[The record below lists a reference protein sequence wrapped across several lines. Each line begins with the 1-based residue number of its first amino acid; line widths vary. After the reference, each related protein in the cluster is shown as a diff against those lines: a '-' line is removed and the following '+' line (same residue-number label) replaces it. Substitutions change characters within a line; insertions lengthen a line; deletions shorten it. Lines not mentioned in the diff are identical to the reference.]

1 MVDPTPQE
9 RRLLNAIRDNPFL
22 SQQSLATHLRI
33 SRSTV
38 ASHIRSLQA
47 KGYIEGRAYI
57 LNTPEDAV
65 LCIGGINTDVTFRLS
80 APFIPGTSNIG
91 VATETPGGVARN
103 VAEAIATTGT
113 RAILAGPIGSDNRG
127 HAVVKTTSRAGVDCS
142 AVATQN
148 GAFTGTYTAV
158 IDPTGGL
165 VAGLSDM
172 GILDDITW
180 NDIRPRTSLMNR
192 VSWMFIDA
200 NLPPAVAES
209 ALVAGQ
215 RAGIPIAADAV
226 SVQKASRIA
235 ALRFD
240 LVFCNVEEAS
250 VLLGGKPVPPDESA
264 VELVGLGHKAAVVT
278 HGSNGASWANAHESN
293 RCRAIDT
300 VHGDVTGAGDSL
312 IAGTL
317 AGLCNGETLARAV
330 ALGTRLAAQALN
342 RVGASH
348 SAPEIAASEHL
359 DAITER
365 ERI

>member
-9 RRLLNAIRDNPFL
+9 RRLLDALQDNPFL
-22 SQQSLATHLRI
+22 SQQSLAARLRI

-91 VATETPGGVARN
+91 AATETPGGVARN
-103 VAEAIATTGT
+103 VAEAIASTGT
-113 RAILAGPIGSDNRG
+113 RAILAGPIGDDSRG
-127 HAVVKTTSRAGVDCS
+127 HAVVNATSRSGVDCS
-142 AVATQN
+142 AVAIQN
-148 GAFTGTYTAV
+148 GASTGTYTAV
-158 IDPTGGL
+158 IDPTGSL
-165 VAGLSDM
+165 VMGLSDM

-180 NDIRPRTSLMNR
+180 ESIRPHASLMSR

-200 NLPPAVAES
+200 NLPPTVAAS
-209 ALVAGQ
+209 ALEASHA
-215 RAGIPIAADAV
+215 AGIPITADAV

-235 ALRFD
+235 SLRFD
-240 LVFCNVEEAS
+240 LVFCNVDEAA
-250 VLLGGKPVPPDESA
+250 VLLGRTTVPTADA
-264 VELVGLGHKAAVVT
+264 ALQLVGLGHKAAVVT
-278 HGSNGASWANAHESN
+278 HGSNGASWANARGSGH
-293 RCRAIDT
+293 CRAIDA

-317 AGLCNGETLARAV
+317 AGLCKGDTLRKAV
-330 ALGTRLAAQALN
+330 ALGARLAAHALN
-342 RVGASH
+342 RVGASQ
-348 SAPEIAASEHL
+348 SAPEIAASEHP
-359 DAITER
+359 DAITEK